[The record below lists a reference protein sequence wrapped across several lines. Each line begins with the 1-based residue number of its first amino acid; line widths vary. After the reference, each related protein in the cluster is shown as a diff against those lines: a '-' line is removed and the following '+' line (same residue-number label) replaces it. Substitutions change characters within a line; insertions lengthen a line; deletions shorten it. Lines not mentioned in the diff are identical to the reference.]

1 MLLMKNYKKMDLNV
15 KNKLFLILIVTL
27 LIVGCDKKD
36 ETKFETKPLE
46 VVDKTSYNN
55 PLVCKKVTD
64 ATYNKI
70 TEYKVYDFDKDG
82 KEVTGYY
89 EIISYDY
96 DENQSEENKSRYE
109 KWYNCSN
116 VSNTNLY
123 KCDNTWVNDKRYKVT
138 KTYNQGKIS
147 GLSGTSY
154 EEMKDYVPNGFEC
167 E

>member
-1 MLLMKNYKKMDLNV
+1 MKNYKKMDLNV
-15 KNKLFLILIVTL
+15 KNKIFLILIVTL

-109 KWYNCSN
+109 
-116 VSNTNLY
+116 
-123 KCDNTWVNDKRYKVT
+123 
-138 KTYNQGKIS
+138 
-147 GLSGTSY
+147 
-154 EEMKDYVPNGFEC
+154 NGMTAVM
-167 E
+167 

>member
-1 MLLMKNYKKMDLNV
+1 MKNKI
-15 KNKLFLILIVTL
+15 FLILIVTL
-27 LIVGCDKKD
+27 LIVGCDKKE

-46 VVDKTSYNN
+46 VVDKSSYNN
-55 PLVCKKVTD
+55 PLVYKKVTD
-64 ATYNKI
+64 ASYNKI
-70 TEYKVYDFDKDG
+70 TEYKIYDFDKEG

-109 KWYNCSN
+109 KWYDCSN

-123 KCDNTWVNDKRYKVT
+123 KCDSIGYDKRYKVT
-138 KTYNQGKIS
+138 KTYNQGKIN